1 MGKVKVLLAVISLGW
16 GTSAFATH
24 LVDSIRVTVS
34 SGSHSISTSSF
45 PNGVWFILT
54 GGVRETVKT
63 FPPFPTVTPGMT
75 VTVTYNLISDPDSV
89 TGANFDIS
97 MDGVPHGG
105 ANLYTLS
112 LWDSPTIGHLNRLGD
127 LIGHAPNDADIKYQL
142 VLKQDPA
149 VLSVSPASLSFSAQ
163 QGGGL
168 PASQDL
174 MINNSGG
181 GTLNWTLAEQLN
193 ASWLSESPTV
203 GTAPSSV
210 PVSITSTALTPG
222 SYADTLIVSGNAT
235 NSPVK
240 VPVTYTVGCPVSKG
254 DMNGDNIL
262 TAADVV
268 LLLNCTFLGIGN
280 CDLAFADI
288 NCDGILTAA
297 DVVIELNMTFL
308 GVCAPC

>member
-34 SGSHSISTSSF
+34 SGSHTISTASF

-54 GGVRETVKT
+54 GGTRETVKT
-63 FPPFPTVTPGMT
+63 FPPFPTVTSGMT

-97 MDGVPHGG
+97 MDGVGHGG
-105 ANLYTLS
+105 QNLKTGSAWNSCLMAPCA
-112 LWDSPTIGHLNRLGD
+112 LV
-127 LIGHAPNDADIKYQL
+127 GHAPNDASIRFQL
-142 VLKQDPA
+142 VLKADPA

-193 ASWLSESPTV
+193 SSWLSESPTA
-203 GTAPSSV
+203 GTAPSIV

-222 SYADTLIVSGNAT
+222 SYADTLIISGNAT
-235 NSPVK
+235 NSPQK
-240 VPVTYTVGCPVSKG
+240 VPVTYTVTPPPCPVTKG
-254 DMNGDNIL
+254 DMNGDLIL
-262 TAADVV
+262 TSSDVV

-280 CDLAFADI
+280 CDLAFADV

-308 GVCAPC
+308 GACAPC